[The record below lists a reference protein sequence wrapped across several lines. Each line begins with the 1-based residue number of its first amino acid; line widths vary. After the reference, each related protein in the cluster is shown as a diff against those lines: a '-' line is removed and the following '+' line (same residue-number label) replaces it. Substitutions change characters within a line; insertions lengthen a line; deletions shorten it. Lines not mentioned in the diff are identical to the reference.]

1 MNKNES
7 KYFNTAI
14 KMDEALITLLE
25 KKDFEYITIKE
36 ICDTAGVN
44 RSTFYL
50 HYENTSDLLKET
62 TRYIIDKHL
71 AYYEIDKQRIS
82 LQFETCKREELL
94 FITDEYLTPY
104 LTFIK
109 DNQRLFRVSIKQFNS
124 LNMGEV
130 YGRMF
135 EHIFNPILER
145 FQVPEKERSYMMK
158 FYLTGVFAIVMEC
171 VPAAL
176 AEHITKAINVP
187 TIGIGAGA
195 GCDGQIL
202 VYADMMGMFSDYVP
216 KFVKKFAN
224 LYEKIVAKL
233 KSEYDEFD
241 SGDEVEENLVE
252 QMKYISELQNNY
264 VFNTNFLTDEQAK
277 NIVDNLFTSNEVY
290 IHDLKE
296 NIIYSALI
304 TDNNVV
310 YKKYSDDL
318 NLVQYSINIKE
329 SQIQLKR

>member
-62 TRYIIDKHL
+62 THYIIDKHL
-71 AYYEIDKQRIS
+71 AYYEIDQKRIS
-82 LQFETCKREELL
+82 LQFETCKRDELL

-109 DNQRLFRVSIKQFNS
+109 DNQRLFKVSIKHFSS
-124 LNMGEV
+124 LNMNEV

-145 FQVPEKERSYMMK
+145 FHVPKKERSYVMK
-158 FYLTGVFAIVMEC
+158 FYLTGVFSIIMEWLNNNC
-171 VPAAL
+171 SDDM
-176 AEHITKAINVP
+176 E
-187 TIGIGAGA
+187 TIIK
-195 GCDGQIL
+195 
-202 VYADMMGMFSDYVP
+202 V
-216 KFVKKFAN
+216 
-224 LYEKIVAKL
+224 
-233 KSEYDEFD
+233 
-241 SGDEVEENLVE
+241 
-252 QMKYISELQNNY
+252 
-264 VFNTNFLTDEQAK
+264 
-277 NIVDNLFTSNEVY
+277 
-290 IHDLKE
+290 
-296 NIIYSALI
+296 I
-304 TDNNVV
+304 TDCVMGERN
-310 YKKYSDDL
+310 
-318 NLVQYSINIKE
+318 ING
-329 SQIQLKR
+329 